1 VGFELRRGEILG
13 FAGLMGSGRT
23 EAMRLIFGADPK
35 DGGDLYLNG
44 SSLPARLRSPQE
56 AVAAGIALLTEDR
69 KSQGLLLPWSVR
81 RNISLPSLAR
91 GKSWD
96 AEARD
101 AEALSRTL
109 DIRCS
114 SIEQPVGELSG
125 GNQQKVV
132 IAKWLLR
139 DADIFIVDEPTRGID
154 VGAKAEIHRLLLGLA
169 GRGKSILVVSSD
181 LPELMALCHR
191 IAVLSAGR
199 LVRTFE
205 GPAYDA
211 DELLAA
217 ALPSAG
223 ARS

>member
-1 VGFELRRGEILG
+1 
-13 FAGLMGSGRT
+13 
-23 EAMRLIFGADPK
+23 MRLIFGADPK
-35 DGGDLYLNG
+35 DCGDLYLGG
-44 SSLPARLRSPQE
+44 SATPSRLRSPQE

-81 RNISLPSLAR
+81 CNISLPSLTR

-96 AEARD
+96 EEARD
-101 AEALSRTL
+101 AEALTRTL

-132 IAKWLLR
+132 LAKWLLR

-154 VGAKAEIHRLLLGLA
+154 IGAKAEIHRLLLGLA

-191 IAVLSAGR
+191 IAVLSGGR
-199 LVRTFE
+199 LIRTFE

-211 DELLAA
+211 DALLAA
-217 ALPSAG
+217 ALPSVG
-223 ARS
+223 ARP